1 MQGIDTK
8 ICDLSQTCLRPW
20 FHGNKHVYR
29 ILDDK
34 FVFELLTVEGFA
46 IVYK

>member
-1 MQGIDTK
+1 METNMI
-8 ICDLSQTCLRPW
+8 
-20 FHGNKHVYR
+20 YR